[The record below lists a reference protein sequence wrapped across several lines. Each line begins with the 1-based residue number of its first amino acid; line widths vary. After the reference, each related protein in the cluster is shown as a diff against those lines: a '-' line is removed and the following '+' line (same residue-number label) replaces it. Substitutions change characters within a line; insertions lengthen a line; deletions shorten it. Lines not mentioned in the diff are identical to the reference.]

1 MGNSSLMSQALS
13 APPYL
18 VSFVVVL
25 YTAYISDRQASR
37 SPYIIFFAILASC
50 GYSLIVLSGALGMP
64 SWIRYLGLYPACV
77 GFFTCIT
84 LILTWTLNNQDSET
98 KKGAGIAMLQFLGQC
113 GPLVG
118 TRLFPDDDGPLYAR
132 GMTACAV
139 CMAGVACLAVGL
151 RWVLARENLA
161 RLKTHLADGAGT
173 ATAAADADVE
183 QPLVGDAAEKVYS
196 KAVFLFML

>member
-18 VSFVVVL
+18 VAFVVVL
-25 YTAYISDRQASR
+25 YTAYISDHRASR
-37 SPYIIFFAILASC
+37 SPYIIFFAVLASC
-50 GYSLIVLSGALGMP
+50 GYSLIVFSGLLGMP

-118 TRLFPDDDGPLYAR
+118 TRLFPDDDGPLYVR
-132 GMTACAV
+132 GMAACAV
-139 CMAGVACLAVGL
+139 CMAVVACLAVGL
-151 RWVLARENLA
+151 RWVLRRENLA
-161 RLKTHLADGAGT
+161 RLKTHLADGAT
-173 ATAAADADVE
+173 AVAAADADVE
-183 QPLVGDAAEKVYS
+183 QPLVGDAAEKVGG
-196 KAVFLFML
+196 KALFLFML